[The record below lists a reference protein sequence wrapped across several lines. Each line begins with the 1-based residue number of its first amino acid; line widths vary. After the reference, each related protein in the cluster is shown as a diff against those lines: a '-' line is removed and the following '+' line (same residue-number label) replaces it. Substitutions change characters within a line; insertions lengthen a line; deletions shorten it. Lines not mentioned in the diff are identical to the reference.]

1 MTPIPDDALTMDF
14 SEAQLAAAIDQVIDA
29 RQAGRNVD
37 RASLLARY
45 PQLASA
51 LDALEHL
58 CRPGDA
64 ALPEGDAASRS
75 IAIPLQIA
83 HYRIESEIGSGG
95 FGVVYKAFDSM
106 LKRPVA
112 LKVLHSGRLNQAEA
126 VERFLR
132 EARATAKL
140 QHSGIVQLFDYSRDG
155 PPYYLA
161 TQYIDGVDLRT
172 WCQQHKASAAQVADL
187 VARVA
192 ETIDEAHAHGVYH
205 RDLKP
210 ANILVDERGE
220 PKVLDFGLA
229 RMYLEADESSAAA
242 TSDGRVL
249 GTLAYMAPEQAAG
262 HSHLAD
268 ARSDVYTLGVILYE
282 LLTEKLPF
290 SGPSHLLP
298 SQVIE
303 GDMLPPRHFKHSI
316 PRDLEAI
323 CLKAMAKK
331 PDDRYRSAA
340 ALGRDLRAFLRG
352 EPVEAQPFTWVV
364 RAQKVLARRHQDT
377 VVHDWSRVLI
387 LEGVSIMIGCTLVHI
402 FANTWGRGA
411 WLPILLTKMT
421 QVFLMLYVAARFRPA
436 SEVGTTSVERQI
448 YALLPAYF
456 GGVVGFVVIRELLGF
471 GDILPLSPFLAV
483 LSGMVFVTLGTTL
496 WGWFYVWGAGFF
508 ALAAVIALC
517 PGIGQLLLGFGWF
530 VCLVIGSLH
539 LRWTR

>member
-1 MTPIPDDALTMDF
+1 MSQVPDDALTLDF
-14 SEAQLAAAIDQVIDA
+14 SEEQLAAAIDQVIDA
-29 RQAGRNVD
+29 RQAGRQID
-37 RASLLARY
+37 RSSLLARF

-58 CRPGDA
+58 CQPGAESPAD
-64 ALPEGDAASRS
+64 GDASRS
-75 IAIPLQIA
+75 VAIPVQLGP
-83 HYRIESEIGSGG
+83 YRIESEIGSGG
-95 FGVVYKAFDSM
+95 FGVVYKAFDAM

-126 VERFLR
+126 VERFQR

-140 QHSGIVQLFDYSRDG
+140 QHAGIVQLYDYSRDG

-161 TQYIDGVDLRT
+161 TQYIEGVDLRT
-172 WCQQHKASAAQVADL
+172 WCQAHKATPAQIADL
-187 VARVA
+187 IARVA

-220 PKVLDFGLA
+220 SKVLDFGLA
-229 RMYLEADESSAAA
+229 RMYLEQDESAGSA

-268 ARSDVYTLGVILYE
+268 ARSDVYSLGVILYE

-298 SQVIE
+298 FQVIE
-303 GDMLPPRHFKHSI
+303 GNVPPPRQFNHAI

-323 CLKAMAKK
+323 CLKAMAKR

-340 ALGRDLRAFLRG
+340 AFARDLRAFLRG

-364 RAQKVLARRHQDT
+364 RVRKVLTRRDKDT
-377 VVHDWSRVLI
+377 VVHDWSRVLV
-387 LEGVSIMIGCTLVHI
+387 LEGAVIMFGCTMMYLLSE
-402 FANTWGRGA
+402 TWTGTGRIA
-411 WLPILLTKMT
+411 MLLAVKAL
-421 QVFLMLYVAARFRPA
+421 QIFLMYYVALRFRPT
-436 SEVGTTSVERQI
+436 SEVGWTSVERQI
-448 YALLPAYF
+448 LSLTPAYF
-456 GGVVGFVVIRELLGF
+456 AGFIAIFAIREVLGL
-471 GDILPLSPFLAV
+471 GEILPLTPFFAV

-508 ALAAVIALC
+508 VLAAVIAQYSDY
-517 PGIGQLLLGFGWF
+517 GQLLLGLGWF
-530 VCLVIGSLH
+530 VCLVVGSLH
-539 LRWTR
+539 LKWTR